1 MKIRKLTNEEIKGA
15 CAFAV
20 SIYNIAIRGCFRTQ
34 DCHRYF
40 DEYMDADRLT
50 DEERAG
56 VLVVFGA
63 FDSNVLCGVCGMT
76 NEGHITMLY
85 VHPQYLRRGIGKKL
99 LERVRIYARMQLKLM
114 QVSVNAMPAYTAD
127 YFRRVGFKS
136 AYQGGFLQWTR
147 RYVRSYDSKKGIY
160 QVEYTPR
167 HIADKTFDCNFSW
180 LYMPCIFFPGLIYA
194 VCAGLTP

>member
-20 SIYNIAIRGCFRTQ
+20 NIYNIAIRGCVRTQ
-34 DCHRYF
+34 ESHRYF

-50 DEERAG
+50 EEERTGA
-56 VLVVFGA
+56 LVVFGA
-63 FDSNVLCGVCGMT
+63 FESNVLCGVCGMT

-85 VHPQYLRRGIGKKL
+85 VHPQCLRRGIGKKL
-99 LERVRIYARMQLKLM
+99 LERARIYARMQLSLM
-114 QVSVNAMPAYTAD
+114 QVSVTAMPAYTAD

-136 AYQGGFLQWTR
+136 TYQGGFCNGQSDM
-147 RYVRSYDSKKGIY
+147 YVPMTAKSIY

-167 HIADKTFDCNFSW
+167 RISDRTFIAISVGFTCLVFFS
-180 LYMPCIFFPGLIYA
+180 GVIYA

>member
-50 DEERAG
+50 DEERTG

-85 VHPQYLRRGIGKKL
+85 VHPQCLRRGIGKKL
-99 LERVRIYARMQLKLM
+99 LE
-114 QVSVNAMPAYTAD
+114 
-127 YFRRVGFKS
+127 
-136 AYQGGFLQWTR
+136 
-147 RYVRSYDSKKGIY
+147 
-160 QVEYTPR
+160 
-167 HIADKTFDCNFSW
+167 
-180 LYMPCIFFPGLIYA
+180 
-194 VCAGLTP
+194 

>member
-85 VHPQYLRRGIGKKL
+85 VHPQYLSRGIGKKH
-99 LERVRIYARMQLKLM
+99 LERVRI
-114 QVSVNAMPAYTAD
+114 
-127 YFRRVGFKS
+127 
-136 AYQGGFLQWTR
+136 
-147 RYVRSYDSKKGIY
+147 
-160 QVEYTPR
+160 
-167 HIADKTFDCNFSW
+167 
-180 LYMPCIFFPGLIYA
+180 
-194 VCAGLTP
+194 

>member
-20 SIYNIAIRGCFRTQ
+20 GIYNIAIRSSFRTQ

-50 DEERAG
+50 DEERTG

-99 LERVRIYARMQLKLM
+99 LERARIYARMQLKLM

-136 AYQGGFLQWTR
+136 TYQGGFYNGQSDM
-147 RYVRSYDSKKGIY
+147 YVPMTAKSIY

-167 HIADKTFDCNFSW
+167 RISDRTFIAISVGFTCLVFFS
-180 LYMPCIFFPGLIYA
+180 GVIYA
-194 VCAGLTP
+194 LCAGLTP

>member
-15 CAFAV
+15 CAFVV

-50 DEERAG
+50 DEERTG

-136 AYQGGFLQWTR
+136 AYQGVFCNGQGDM
-147 RYVRSYDSKKGIY
+147 YVPMTAKSIY

-167 HIADKTFDCNFSW
+167 HISDKTFIAISVGFTCLVFFS
-180 LYMPCIFFPGLIYA
+180 GVIYA

>member
-50 DEERAG
+50 DEERTG

-127 YFRRVGFKS
+127 YFRCVGFKS
-136 AYQGGFLQWTR
+136 AYQGDFCNGQGDM
-147 RYVRSYDSKKGIY
+147 YVPMTAKSIY

-167 HIADKTFDCNFSW
+167 HISDKTFIAISVGFTCLVFFS
-180 LYMPCIFFPGLIYA
+180 GVIYA

>member
-20 SIYNIAIRGCFRTQ
+20 NIYNIAIRSSFRTQ

-50 DEERAG
+50 DEERTG

-114 QVSVNAMPAYTAD
+114 QVSVNAMPAYMAD

-136 AYQGGFLQWTR
+136 AYQGGFNNGQGDM
-147 RYVRSYDSKKGIY
+147 YVPMTAKSIY
-160 QVEYTPR
+160 QVEYKPR
-167 HIADKTFDCNFSW
+167 HIADKTFIAISVGFTCLVFFS
-180 LYMPCIFFPGLIYA
+180 GLIYA

>member
-15 CAFAV
+15 CGFAV
-20 SIYNIAIRGCFRTQ
+20 SIYNIAIRSSFRTQ

-50 DEERAG
+50 DEERTG
-56 VLVVFGA
+56 VLAVFGA

-99 LERVRIYARMQLKLM
+99 LERVRIYARMQLKIM
-114 QVSVNAMPAYTAD
+114 QVSVNAMPAYMAD

-136 AYQGGFLQWTR
+136 AYQGGFCNGQSDM
-147 RYVRSYDSKKGIY
+147 YVPMTAKSIY
-160 QVEYTPR
+160 QIEYTPR
-167 HIADKTFDCNFSW
+167 RIADKTFIAISVGFTCLVFFS
-180 LYMPCIFFPGLIYA
+180 GVIYA

>member
-20 SIYNIAIRGCFRTQ
+20 SIYNIAIRSSFRTA

-50 DEERAG
+50 EEERTGA
-56 VLVVFGA
+56 LVVFGA

-85 VHPQYLRRGIGKKL
+85 VHPQYLRCGTGKKL
-99 LERVRIYARMQLKLM
+99 LERARIYARMQLKLM

-136 AYQGGFLQWTR
+136 TGQGCFCNGQSDM
-147 RYVRSYDSKKGIY
+147 YVPMTAKSIY

-167 HIADKTFDCNFSW
+167 RISDRTFIAISVGFTCLVFFS
-180 LYMPCIFFPGLIYA
+180 GVIYA

>member
-20 SIYNIAIRGCFRTQ
+20 GIYNIAIRGCFRTP

-50 DEERAG
+50 EEERNGA
-56 VLVVFGA
+56 LVVFGA

-99 LERVRIYARMQLKLM
+99 LERARIYARMQLKLM

-136 AYQGGFLQWTR
+136 TYQGGFYNGQSDM
-147 RYVRSYDSKKGIY
+147 YVPMTAKSIY

-167 HIADKTFDCNFSW
+167 RISDRTFIAISVGFTCLVFFS
-180 LYMPCIFFPGLIYA
+180 GVIYA

>member
-1 MKIRKLTNEEIKGA
+1 
-15 CAFAV
+15 
-20 SIYNIAIRGCFRTQ
+20 
-34 DCHRYF
+34 
-40 DEYMDADRLT
+40 MDADRLT
-50 DEERAG
+50 DEERTG

-136 AYQGGFLQWTR
+136 AYQGGFCNGQDDM
-147 RYVRSYDSKKGIY
+147 YVPMTAKSIY
-160 QVEYTPR
+160 QIEYTPR
-167 HIADKTFDCNFSW
+167 RIADKTFIAISVGFTCLVFFS
-180 LYMPCIFFPGLIYA
+180 GVIYA
-194 VCAGLTP
+194 LCAGLTP

>member
-20 SIYNIAIRGCFRTQ
+20 NIYNIAIRGCFRTQ
-34 DCHRYF
+34 ECHRYF

-50 DEERAG
+50 EEERNGA
-56 VLVVFGA
+56 LVVFGA

-85 VHPQYLRRGIGKKL
+85 VHPQYLRRGAGKKL
-99 LERVRIYARMQLKLM
+99 LERARIYARMQLSLM

-136 AYQGGFLQWTR
+136 TYQGGFCNGQSDM
-147 RYVRSYDSKKGIY
+147 YVPMTAKSIY

-167 HIADKTFDCNFSW
+167 RISDRTFIAISVGFTCLVFFS
-180 LYMPCIFFPGLIYA
+180 GVIYA

>member
-99 LERVRIYARMQLKLM
+99 LERVRIYASMQLKLM
-114 QVSVNAMPAYTAD
+114 QVSVMQCRHTRQTTSGVWALRVHIREAFAMDKAICT
-127 YFRRVGFKS
+127 
-136 AYQGGFLQWTR
+136 FL
-147 RYVRSYDSKKGIY
+147 
-160 QVEYTPR
+160 
-167 HIADKTFDCNFSW
+167 
-180 LYMPCIFFPGLIYA
+180 
-194 VCAGLTP
+194 

>member
-20 SIYNIAIRGCFRTQ
+20 GIYNIAIRGCLRAQ
-34 DCHRYF
+34 ECHRYF

-50 DEERAG
+50 EEERTGA
-56 VLVVFGA
+56 LVVFGA

-85 VHPQYLRRGIGKKL
+85 VHPQYLRRGTGKKL
-99 LERVRIYARMQLKLM
+99 LERARIYARMQLKLM

-136 AYQGGFLQWTR
+136 TYQGGFYNGQSDM
-147 RYVRSYDSKKGIY
+147 YVPMTAKSIY
-160 QVEYTPR
+160 QVEYTSR
-167 HIADKTFDCNFSW
+167 RISDRTFIAISVGFTCLVFFS
-180 LYMPCIFFPGLIYA
+180 GVIYA

>member
-15 CAFAV
+15 CGFAV
-20 SIYNIAIRGCFRTQ
+20 SIYNIAIRSSFRTQ

-50 DEERAG
+50 DEERTG

-76 NEGHITMLY
+76 NDGHITMLY

-114 QVSVNAMPAYTAD
+114 QVSVSAMPAYTAD

-136 AYQGGFLQWTR
+136 AYQGGFCNVQGDM
-147 RYVRSYDSKKGIY
+147 YVPMTAKSIY
-160 QVEYTPR
+160 QVEYKPR
-167 HIADKTFDCNFSW
+167 HIADKTFIAISVGFTCLVFFS
-180 LYMPCIFFPGLIYA
+180 GLIYA

>member
-1 MKIRKLTNEEIKGA
+1 
-15 CAFAV
+15 
-20 SIYNIAIRGCFRTQ
+20 
-34 DCHRYF
+34 
-40 DEYMDADRLT
+40 MDADRLT
-50 DEERAG
+50 DEERTG

-136 AYQGGFLQWTR
+136 AYQGGFCDGQGDM
-147 RYVRSYDSKKGIY
+147 YVPMTAKSIY

-167 HIADKTFDCNFSW
+167 HISDKTFIAISVGFTCLVFVS
-180 LYMPCIFFPGLIYA
+180 GVIYA

>member
-50 DEERAG
+50 DEERTG

-76 NEGHITMLY
+76 NVEL
-85 VHPQYLRRGIGKKL
+85 
-99 LERVRIYARMQLKLM
+99 A
-114 QVSVNAMPAYTAD
+114 
-127 YFRRVGFKS
+127 KS
-136 AYQGGFLQWTR
+136 FWRESG
-147 RYVRSYDSKKGIY
+147 
-160 QVEYTPR
+160 
-167 HIADKTFDCNFSW
+167 
-180 LYMPCIFFPGLIYA
+180 YMRACSLSS
-194 VCAGLTP
+194 CRCL

>member
-20 SIYNIAIRGCFRTQ
+20 SIYHIAIRGCVRTQ
-34 DCHRYF
+34 ESHRYF

-50 DEERAG
+50 EEERTGA
-56 VLVVFGA
+56 LVVFGA

-99 LERVRIYARMQLKLM
+99 LERARIYARMQLKLM

-136 AYQGGFLQWTR
+136 AGQGGFYNGQSDM
-147 RYVRSYDSKKGIY
+147 YVPMTAKSIY

-167 HIADKTFDCNFSW
+167 RISDRTFIAISVGFTCLVFFS
-180 LYMPCIFFPGLIYA
+180 GVIYA

>member
-50 DEERAG
+50 DEERTG

-63 FDSNVLCGVCGMT
+63 FDSNVLCVR
-76 NEGHITMLY
+76 HDK
-85 VHPQYLRRGIGKKL
+85 RG
-99 LERVRIYARMQLKLM
+99 
-114 QVSVNAMPAYTAD
+114 AY
-127 YFRRVGFKS
+127 
-136 AYQGGFLQWTR
+136 
-147 RYVRSYDSKKGIY
+147 
-160 QVEYTPR
+160 
-167 HIADKTFDCNFSW
+167 HH
-180 LYMPCIFFPGLIYA
+180 A
-194 VCAGLTP
+194 VCASAVFKTWNWQKTSGESQDICAHAA

>member
-50 DEERAG
+50 EEERSGA
-56 VLVVFGA
+56 LVVFGA

-99 LERVRIYARMQLKLM
+99 LERVRIYARMQLNLM
-114 QVSVNAMPAYTAD
+114 QVSVNAMPAYTAE

-136 AYQGGFLQWTR
+136 AYQGDFCNGQGDM
-147 RYVRSYDSKKGIY
+147 YVPMTAKSIY

-167 HIADKTFDCNFSW
+167 HISDKTFIAISVGFTCLVFFS
-180 LYMPCIFFPGLIYA
+180 GVIYA

>member
-34 DCHRYF
+34 DGHRYF

-50 DEERAG
+50 DEERTG

-127 YFRRVGFKS
+127 YFRCVGFKS
-136 AYQGGFLQWTR
+136 AYQGDFCNGQGDM
-147 RYVRSYDSKKGIY
+147 YVPMTAKSIY

-167 HIADKTFDCNFSW
+167 HISDKTFIAISVGFTCLVFFS
-180 LYMPCIFFPGLIYA
+180 GVIYA

>member
-20 SIYNIAIRGCFRTQ
+20 SIYNIAIRGCFRAQ
-34 DCHRYF
+34 ECHRYF

-50 DEERAG
+50 EVERNG
-56 VLVVFGA
+56 TLVVFGA

-85 VHPQYLRRGIGKKL
+85 VHPQYLRRGTGKKL
-99 LERVRIYARMQLKLM
+99 LERARIYARMQLSLM

-127 YFRRVGFKS
+127 YFRRVGFKNTC
-136 AYQGGFLQWTR
+136 QGEFCNGQSDM
-147 RYVRSYDSKKGIY
+147 YVPMTAKSIY

-167 HIADKTFDCNFSW
+167 RISDRTFIAISVGFTCLVFFS
-180 LYMPCIFFPGLIYA
+180 GVIYA

>member
-20 SIYNIAIRGCFRTQ
+20 GIYNIAIRGCFRTQ
-34 DCHRYF
+34 ECHRYF

-50 DEERAG
+50 EEERTGA
-56 VLVVFGA
+56 LVVFGA

-99 LERVRIYARMQLKLM
+99 LERARIYARMQLKLM

-136 AYQGGFLQWTR
+136 TCQGEFCNGQSDM
-147 RYVRSYDSKKGIY
+147 YVPMTAKSIY
-160 QVEYTPR
+160 QMEYTPR
-167 HIADKTFDCNFSW
+167 RISDRTFIAISVGFTCLVFFS
-180 LYMPCIFFPGLIYA
+180 GVIYA

>member
-34 DCHRYF
+34 ECHRYF

-50 DEERAG
+50 EEERTGA
-56 VLVVFGA
+56 LVVFGA
-63 FDSNVLCGVCGMT
+63 FESNVLCGVCGMT

-99 LERVRIYARMQLKLM
+99 LERARIYARMQLKLM

-136 AYQGGFLQWTR
+136 TYQGGFYNGQSDM
-147 RYVRSYDSKKGIY
+147 YVPMTAKSIY

-167 HIADKTFDCNFSW
+167 RISDRTFIAISVGFTCLVFFS
-180 LYMPCIFFPGLIYA
+180 GVIYA

>member
-20 SIYNIAIRGCFRTQ
+20 GIYNIAIRGCFRTQ
-34 DCHRYF
+34 ECHRYF
-40 DEYMDADRLT
+40 DEYLDADRLT
-50 DEERAG
+50 EEERTGA
-56 VLVVFGA
+56 LVVFGA

-99 LERVRIYARMQLKLM
+99 LERARIYARMQLKLM

-136 AYQGGFLQWTR
+136 TCQGEFCNGQSDM
-147 RYVRSYDSKKGIY
+147 YVPMTAKSIY

-167 HIADKTFDCNFSW
+167 RISDRTFIAISVGFTCLVFFS
-180 LYMPCIFFPGLIYA
+180 GVIYA

>member
-50 DEERAG
+50 DEERTG

-85 VHPQYLRRGIGKKL
+85 MHPQYLRRGIGKKL

-114 QVSVNAMPAYTAD
+114 QVSVNAMPVYTAD
-127 YFRRVGFKS
+127 YFRCVGFKS
-136 AYQGGFLQWTR
+136 AYQGDFCNGQGDM
-147 RYVRSYDSKKGIY
+147 YVPMTAKSIY

-167 HIADKTFDCNFSW
+167 HISDKTFIAISVGFTCLVFFS
-180 LYMPCIFFPGLIYA
+180 GVIYA

>member
-20 SIYNIAIRGCFRTQ
+20 NIYNIAIRSSFRTQ

-50 DEERAG
+50 DEERTG
-56 VLVVFGA
+56 VLAVFGA
-63 FDSNVLCGVCGMT
+63 FESNVLCGVCGMT

-85 VHPQYLRRGIGKKL
+85 VHPQYLRHGIGKKL

-114 QVSVNAMPAYTAD
+114 QVSVNAMPAYMAD

-136 AYQGGFLQWTR
+136 AYQGGFCNGQSDM
-147 RYVRSYDSKKGIY
+147 YVPMTAKSIY
-160 QVEYTPR
+160 QIEYTPR
-167 HIADKTFDCNFSW
+167 RIADKTFIAISVGFTCLVFFS
-180 LYMPCIFFPGLIYA
+180 GVIYA
-194 VCAGLTP
+194 LCAGLTP

>member
-34 DCHRYF
+34 DSHRYF

-50 DEERAG
+50 DEERTGA
-56 VLVVFGA
+56 LVVFGA

-114 QVSVNAMPAYTAD
+114 QVSVNAMPAYMAD

-136 AYQGGFLQWTR
+136 AYQGSFCNGQGDM
-147 RYVRSYDSKKGIY
+147 YVPMTAKSIY

-167 HIADKTFDCNFSW
+167 HISDKTFIAISVGFTCLVFFS
-180 LYMPCIFFPGLIYA
+180 GVIYA

>member
-20 SIYNIAIRGCFRTQ
+20 GIYNIAIRGCFRTP

-50 DEERAG
+50 EEERTGA
-56 VLVVFGA
+56 LVVFGA

-85 VHPQYLRRGIGKKL
+85 VHPQYLRRGAGKKL
-99 LERVRIYARMQLKLM
+99 LERARIYARMQLKLM

-136 AYQGGFLQWTR
+136 TYQGGFCNGQSDM
-147 RYVRSYDSKKGIY
+147 YVPMTAKSIY

-167 HIADKTFDCNFSW
+167 RISDRTFIAISVGFTCLVFFS
-180 LYMPCIFFPGLIYA
+180 GVIYA

>member
-34 DCHRYF
+34 DSHRYF

-50 DEERAG
+50 DEERTG

-136 AYQGGFLQWTR
+136 AYQGDFCNGQGDM
-147 RYVRSYDSKKGIY
+147 YVPMTAKSIY

-167 HIADKTFDCNFSW
+167 HISDKTFIAISVGFTCLVFVS
-180 LYMPCIFFPGLIYA
+180 GVIYA

>member
-15 CAFAV
+15 CAFAI
-20 SIYNIAIRGCFRTQ
+20 SIYNIAIRGCGRTQ
-34 DCHRYF
+34 ECHRYF

-50 DEERAG
+50 EEERNGA
-56 VLVVFGA
+56 LVVFGA
-63 FDSNVLCGVCGMT
+63 FESNVLCGVCGMT

-85 VHPQYLRRGIGKKL
+85 VHPQCLRRGIGKKL
-99 LERVRIYARMQLKLM
+99 LERARIYARMQLSLM

-127 YFRRVGFKS
+127 YFSRVGFKS
-136 AYQGGFLQWTR
+136 TGQGGFCDGQSDM
-147 RYVRSYDSKKGIY
+147 YVPMTAKSIY

-167 HIADKTFDCNFSW
+167 RISDRTFIAISVGFTCLVFFS
-180 LYMPCIFFPGLIYA
+180 GVIYA

>member
-15 CAFAV
+15 CAFAI
-20 SIYNIAIRGCFRTQ
+20 SIYNIAIRGCGRTQ
-34 DCHRYF
+34 ECHRYF

-50 DEERAG
+50 EEEGNGA
-56 VLVVFGA
+56 LVVFGA
-63 FDSNVLCGVCGMT
+63 FESNVLCGVCGMT

-85 VHPQYLRRGIGKKL
+85 VHPQCLRRGIGKKL
-99 LERVRIYARMQLKLM
+99 LERARIYARMQLSLM

-127 YFRRVGFKS
+127 YFSRVGFKS
-136 AYQGGFLQWTR
+136 TGQGGFCDGQSDM
-147 RYVRSYDSKKGIY
+147 YVPMTAKSIY

-167 HIADKTFDCNFSW
+167 RISDRTFIAISVGFTCLVFFS
-180 LYMPCIFFPGLIYA
+180 GVIYA

>member
-20 SIYNIAIRGCFRTQ
+20 SIYNIAIRGCFRAQ
-34 DCHRYF
+34 ECHRYF

-50 DEERAG
+50 EEERTGA
-56 VLVVFGA
+56 LVVFGA

-85 VHPQYLRRGIGKKL
+85 VHPQYLRRGAGKKL
-99 LERVRIYARMQLKLM
+99 LERARIYARMQLKLM
-114 QVSVNAMPAYTAD
+114 QVTVNAMPAYTAD

-136 AYQGGFLQWTR
+136 TGQGGFYNGQNDM
-147 RYVRSYDSKKGIY
+147 YVPMTAKSIY

-167 HIADKTFDCNFSW
+167 RISDRTFIAISVGFTCLVFFS
-180 LYMPCIFFPGLIYA
+180 GVIYA

>member
-20 SIYNIAIRGCFRTQ
+20 NIYNIAIRGCVRTQ
-34 DCHRYF
+34 ESHRYF

-50 DEERAG
+50 EEERTGA
-56 VLVVFGA
+56 LVVFGA
-63 FDSNVLCGVCGMT
+63 FESNVLCGVCGMT

-85 VHPQYLRRGIGKKL
+85 VHPQCLRRGIGKKL
-99 LERVRIYARMQLKLM
+99 LERARIYARMQLSLM

-136 AYQGGFLQWTR
+136 TCQGEFCNGQSDM
-147 RYVRSYDSKKGIY
+147 YVPMTAKSIY

-167 HIADKTFDCNFSW
+167 RISDRTFIAISVGFTCLVFFS
-180 LYMPCIFFPGLIYA
+180 GVIYA

>member
-50 DEERAG
+50 DEERTG

-99 LERVRIYARMQLKLM
+99 LERVRIYARMQLKIM

-136 AYQGGFLQWTR
+136 AYQGGFCNGQDDM
-147 RYVRSYDSKKGIY
+147 YVPMTAKSIY

-167 HIADKTFDCNFSW
+167 HISDKTFIAISVGFTCLVFFS
-180 LYMPCIFFPGLIYA
+180 GVIYA